1 MSVPETNGEKKYP
14 ITMTRLLGLSSYG
27 LQEGSPFLRQVVG
40 AVVGLEVDPSSSSQ
54 VQSVQVCA
62 VDVTRCPSKHVEE
75 AIYDDHRLRKHME
88 GKALKE
94 PVNGAISMDT
104 NSNSDNPG

>member
-1 MSVPETNGEKKYP
+1 
-14 ITMTRLLGLSSYG
+14 MTRLLALSSCG
-27 LQEGSPFLRQVVG
+27 LHEGSPFLRQVVR

-62 VDVTRCPSKHVEE
+62 VDVTRCPSKHIEE
-75 AIYDDHRLRKHME
+75 AIYDDHRLRKQME

-104 NSNSDNPG
+104 YSNSGNTG